1 MAPARLAQFE
11 WYAIVAESL
20 KSFQEE
26 EEKREAEE
34 DKLAAQFATDMWCA
48 THQSESEDRRD
59 QLERAAESSCAAT
72 QLAVS
77 RMRLDR
83 RKDDSDE
90 LAERREAAKKEEEKN
105 EKQRQLLIAYRKA
118 DDRVRAEVM
127 RLIEVKRIQAEKDS
141 RKGKGTKFIR
151 WETDMSTRAL
161 KIVTMEV
168 LLSRARDAGVNEEE
182 LQMALQTCEGGT
194 SSERVRMSVANSEAH
209 GW

>member
-1 MAPARLAQFE
+1 M
-11 WYAIVAESL
+11 
-20 KSFQEE
+20 
-26 EEKREAEE
+26 
-34 DKLAAQFATDMWCA
+34 
-48 THQSESEDRRD
+48 
-59 QLERAAESSCAAT
+59 ERAAESSCAAT

-90 LAERREAAKKEEEKN
+90 LAERREAARKEEEKN

-141 RKGKGTKFIR
+141 RKGKGTKYIR

-194 SSERVRMSVANSEAH
+194 SGERIRMSVANSEAH